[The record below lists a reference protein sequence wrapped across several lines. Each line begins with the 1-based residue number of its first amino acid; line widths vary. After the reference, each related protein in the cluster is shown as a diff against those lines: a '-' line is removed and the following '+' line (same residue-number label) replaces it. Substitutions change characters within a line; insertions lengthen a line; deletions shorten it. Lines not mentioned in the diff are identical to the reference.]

1 MLRVGFVREFFAD
14 PVDLPGIH
22 ELTRSDSREWQET
35 AAFAVAYLAASP
47 VVAEFTET
55 EQCLLG
61 CGENLVGCSS
71 LFTDGSWVWRGDLR
85 HYVGRHGV
93 TLPTEFVGRMGECD
107 GGPPIGDVD
116 ASVARLALQTAWQV
130 A

>member
-1 MLRVGFVREFFAD
+1 MLGVGFVREFFEV

-22 ELTRSDSREWQET
+22 ELTRSDAGEWQGI
-35 AAFAVAYLAASP
+35 AAFAVTYLADSP

-55 EQCLLG
+55 EQCLRG

-71 LFTDGSWVWRGDLR
+71 LFTDGSWVWRCDLG

-93 TLPTEFVGRMGECD
+93 TLPLEFVERMRLFDWKPPVDVVD
-107 GGPPIGDVD
+107 G
-116 ASVARLALQTAWQV
+116 SLAPLAVQTAWQV

>member
-1 MLRVGFVREFFAD
+1 MLRVGFVREFFAG

-22 ELTRSDSREWQET
+22 ELTRSDSSEWRET
-35 AAFAVAYLAASP
+35 AAFAVAYLAAAP
-47 VVAEFTET
+47 MVAAFTET
-55 EQCLLG
+55 EQCLQG

-71 LFTDGSWVWRGDLR
+71 LFTDGCWVWRGDLG

-93 TLPTEFVGRMGECD
+93 TLPVGFVERMREFD
-107 GGPPIGDVD
+107 GKPPIDEVD
-116 ASVARLALQTAWQV
+116 AAVARLALWSAWQP

>member
-1 MLRVGFVREFFAD
+1 MLRVGFVREFFEV

-22 ELTRSDSREWQET
+22 ELTRSDSGEWQGI
-35 AAFAVAYLAASP
+35 AAFAGAYLADSP

-71 LFTDGSWVWRGDLR
+71 LFTDGSWVWRRDLG

-93 TLPTEFVGRMGECD
+93 MLPPEFVERMRGFGWKPPVDVVD
-107 GGPPIGDVD
+107 G
-116 ASVARLALQTAWQV
+116 SLARLALQTAWQV

>member
-1 MLRVGFVREFFAD
+1 MLRVGFVREFFEG
-14 PVDLPGIH
+14 PVDLPGID
-22 ELTRSDSREWQET
+22 ELTRSDSGEWQGT
-35 AAFAVAYLAASP
+35 AAVAVAYLAGSP

-55 EQCLLG
+55 GQCLLG

-71 LFTDGSWVWRGDLR
+71 LLTDGAWVWRRDLA

-93 TLPTEFVGRMGECD
+93 MLPAEFVERMRGFD
-107 GGPPIGDVD
+107 WKPPADAVDVPL
-116 ASVARLALQTAWQV
+116 ARLALQTAWQV

>member
-1 MLRVGFVREFFAD
+1 MLRVGFVQEFFAE

-22 ELTRSDSREWQET
+22 ELTRSDSPDWQAT
-35 AAFAVAYLAASP
+35 AAFAVTYLAAGT
-47 VVAEFTET
+47 VVAAFTET
-55 EQCLLG
+55 EPCLLG

-71 LFTDGSWVWRGDLR
+71 LLTDGSWVWRGDLR

-93 TLPTEFVGRMGECD
+93 TLPAGFVERMREFD
-107 GGPPIGDVD
+107 GKPPIGEVD
-116 ASVARLALQTAWQV
+116 ASVARLALRSAWRL